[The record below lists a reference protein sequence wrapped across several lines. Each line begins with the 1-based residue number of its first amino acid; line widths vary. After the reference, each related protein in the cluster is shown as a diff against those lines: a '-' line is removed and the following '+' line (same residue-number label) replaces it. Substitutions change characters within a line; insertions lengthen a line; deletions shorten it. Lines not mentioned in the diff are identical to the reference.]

1 MRWRPPSHF
10 NLQPLPQPM
19 RGGYVA
25 DTVIAIAALDIMLG
39 DVDK

>member
-1 MRWRPPSHF
+1 
-10 NLQPLPQPM
+10 M

-25 DTVIAIAALDIMLG
+25 DTVVAIAALDIMLG